1 VSVVKTTKIT
11 NFNNTIDFHPSV
23 REVWSGLD
31 VTPSRQSRARA
42 GVSSLA
48 CRIVRSLVDSHGR
61 VTRAESTPR
70 RVDWEL
76 PADPNDAVDVAERK
90 G

>member
-1 VSVVKTTKIT
+1 
-11 NFNNTIDFHPSV
+11 
-23 REVWSGLD
+23 
-31 VTPSRQSRARA
+31 
-42 GVSSLA
+42 
-48 CRIVRSLVDSHGR
+48 

>member
-23 REVWSGLD
+23 REVWSGRNTQPA
-31 VTPSRQSRARA
+31 VESARGRVIA
-42 GVSSLA
+42 GVSN
-48 CRIVRSLVDSHGR
+48 RSFARRLTRKR

-70 RVDWEL
+70 RVAWEL